1 MDISVALVQAY
12 LHVNGY
18 LTVTEYPVAEL
29 TRKRGI
35 QSATD
40 IDVLGIRLPQA
51 GGIVPARSR
60 DHVNGFVADPVLD
73 VQEGMT
79 DFIIAEVKEGPAQ
92 LNPGIRNAAVLTAVL
107 LRFGCCP
114 AREVPENVARLLA
127 HGRSRTSTNM
137 MIRLLAFGSEADAV
151 PPVPSLE
158 ISHAHLIRFLQEHL
172 REHWD
177 LFRSVHTK
185 DPVFGLLLL
194 NEKAFRAEAA
204 INGHDPHDLNGTDPG
219 SGGDSGTHA
228 GDP

>member
-29 TRKRGI
+29 TRRHGL

-40 IDVLGIRLPQA
+40 IDVLAIRLPQA
-51 GGIVPARSR
+51 GGILPARQR
-60 DHVNGFVADPVLD
+60 NHVNGFVADPVLG
-73 VQEGMT
+73 VEEGVT
-79 DFIIAEVKEGPAQ
+79 DFIIGEVKEGPAQ

-114 AREVPENVARLLA
+114 APEVPENVARLLA

-137 MIRLLAFGSEADAV
+137 VIRLLAFGSEADAV

-158 ISHAHLIRFLQEHL
+158 ITHAHLIRFLQEHL

-177 LFRSVHTK
+177 LFRQVHTK
-185 DPVFGLLLL
+185 DPVFGFLLL
-194 NEKAFRAEAA
+194 NEKAFRAESA
-204 INGHDPHDLNGTDPG
+204 LNSRAPEELEG
-219 SGGDSGTHA
+219 
-228 GDP
+228 

>member
-1 MDISVALVQAY
+1 MDISVALVQSY

-29 TRKRGI
+29 TRKHGI

-60 DHVNGFVADPVLD
+60 DHVNGFVADPVLG
-73 VQEGMT
+73 VEEGVT

-114 AREVPENVARLLA
+114 AREVAENVARLLA
-127 HGRSRTSTNM
+127 NGRSRTSTNM
-137 MIRLLAFGSEADAV
+137 VIRLLAFGSEADAV

-158 ISHAHLIRFLQEHL
+158 ISHAHLIRFLQQHL

-177 LFRSVHTK
+177 LFRSVHTR
-185 DPVFGLLLL
+185 DPVFGFLLL

-204 INGHDPHDLNGTDPG
+204 INGHGPHDVHDLTDVPEP
-219 SGGDSGTHA
+219 D
-228 GDP
+228 

>member
-1 MDISVALVQAY
+1 MDIAVALVQAY

-51 GGIVPARSR
+51 GGVVPARSR
-60 DHVNGFVADPVLD
+60 NHVNGFVADPVLG
-73 VQEGMT
+73 VEEGVT

-92 LNPGIRNAAVLTAVL
+92 LNAGTRSPAVLTAVL

-114 AREVPENVARLLA
+114 ANEVPENVERLLA
-127 HGRSRTSTNM
+127 HGRSRSSTNM
-137 MIRLLAFGSEADAV
+137 VIRLLAFGSEADAV

-158 ISHAHLIRFLQEHL
+158 ISHAHLIRFLQEHM
-172 REHWD
+172 REHWE
-177 LFRSVHTK
+177 LFRQVHTK
-185 DPVFGLLLL
+185 DPVFGFLLLT
-194 NEKAFRAEAA
+194 EKAFRAEAS
-204 INGHDPHDLNGTDPG
+204 INGHAQHDINEGADPP
-219 SGGDSGTHA
+219 A
-228 GDP
+228 P